1 MGICGTIM
9 VAWKDFNYME
19 RKTILITVFILA
31 LLGSI
36 VLNVHLLT
44 QGRITP
50 PEEIKRDTVNY
61 VDTSY
66 YRVPVPFDSAIVR
79 YDTLRTSIISYRDSI
94 IMRDSVI
101 QVPITQKV
109 YQDSTYKA
117 YVSGWHPNLDSI
129 FVYNRRTVITNTIT
143 QQKVRKFGIGLN
155 VGFGYGTV
163 NKRME
168 PYIGIGATYIIW

>member
-1 MGICGTIM
+1 MGICDTIM

-19 RKTILITVFILA
+19 RKTKLITTLILS

-36 VLNVHLLT
+36 VLNVRLFT
-44 QGRITP
+44 QGRIMP
-50 PEEIKRDTVNY
+50 SEEIKRDTVNY

-94 IMRDSVI
+94 IIRDSVI

-143 QQKVRKFGIGLN
+143 RTQVRRFGVGLN
-155 VGFGYGTV
+155 VGFGYGTIS
-163 NKRME
+163 KRME
-168 PYIGIGATYIIW
+168 PYVGIGATYIIW